1 MLVAARQFKRE
12 VQHCPWYCHSYTPL
26 HFWKMLFHLFALFC
40 CVIVHHKGECCILR
54 LFGGT
59 ESASPPH
66 IGCHVPLAPSRWRE
80 LICTWAFLVIVCV
93 LFCFTTVRIL
103 DNTVH
108 YNTSSTTVY
117 NNNQLLSNSTRIS
130 FHLFHPRFITRVTI
144 NEWFPLRETEG
155 R

>member
-1 MLVAARQFKRE
+1 MVLPFLHPA
-12 VQHCPWYCHSYTPL
+12 
-26 HFWKMLFHLFALFC
+26 HFWPSPSAC
-40 CVIVHHKGECCILR
+40 ECGWISDRGTCATTACACAYFTSKLR
-54 LFGGT
+54 F
-59 ESASPPH
+59 
-66 IGCHVPLAPSRWRE
+66 VPIRLVGAYSSRWRE
-80 LICTWAFLVIVCV
+80 LICTCAFLVIVCV